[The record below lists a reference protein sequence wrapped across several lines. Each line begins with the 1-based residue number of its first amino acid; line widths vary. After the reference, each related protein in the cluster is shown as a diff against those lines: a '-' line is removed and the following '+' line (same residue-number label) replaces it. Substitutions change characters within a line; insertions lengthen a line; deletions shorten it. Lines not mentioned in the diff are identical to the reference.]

1 MKTFI
6 LQIFLFSHLIV
17 HPGTRIN
24 LQLSIDPYHDIISVY
39 SDLAVRKNEPKL
51 PNSEH

>member
-1 MKTFI
+1 MAI
-6 LQIFLFSHLIV
+6 DRLLCLQ
-17 HPGTRIN
+17 PRIN